1 MTTLPISIYDFNSQK
16 ETNDVS
22 STATVCM
29 FMWRT
34 LMFKKKKPKKDRKK
48 SSPAIS
54 HSSSSSSR
62 LLRSRSIYHSKSF
75 ECEVPE
81 ELASHCH
88 TMNELKSNEM
98 GTCHGEPPFSH
109 ESTQH
114 SIDEEACKACG
125 SVRGTDSIDLESP
138 CEIALLNLLV
148 ENESSSKHKNCD
160 ATAHHSQEFMDF
172 L

>member
-1 MTTLPISIYDFNSQK
+1 VEDTHVEEEETQERSK
-16 ETNDVS
+16 EELTS
-22 STATVCM
+22 
-29 FMWRT
+29 
-34 LMFKKKKPKKDRKK
+34 L
-48 SSPAIS
+48 S

-75 ECEVPE
+75 ECEVQ

-98 GTCHGEPPFSH
+98 GTCHGEPPLSH

-138 CEIALLNLLV
+138 CEIAPLNLLV